1 MNNKIPSNKGTR
13 AAIIIGLATIVAGL
27 FSNWDKIFTSPSLNH
42 LAGNWK
48 VIEKLKSKEDSSE
61 IDWQYNAD
69 IINKDTLRLIGKKIK
84 VNKKEPSKQ
93 EKAARSVYNCKFNDH
108 QSDCKF
114 DESNSSNPILS
125 GNAKLKFSGTFETF
139 RGNAYENGKEV
150 STLDGYRQQG
160 K

>member
-1 MNNKIPSNKGTR
+1 MSNKIPSNKATR
-13 AAIIIGLATIVAGL
+13 SAIILGLAAIVAGL

-42 LAGNWK
+42 LAGDWK
-48 VIEKLKSKEDSSE
+48 VIEKLKSKEDRSE
-61 IDWQYNAD
+61 IDWQYSAD
-69 IINKDTLRLIGKKIK
+69 IVNKDTLRLTGKKIK

-93 EKAARSVYNCKFNDH
+93 EKAARSVYNCKFKDY

-114 DESNSSNPILS
+114 DESNSSNPVLS
-125 GNAKLKFSGTFETF
+125 GSAKLKFSGTFETF